1 MHIAARWF
9 HVDIAKYL
17 ADKGA
22 DINLKDSDEVI
33 LIIRITVD
41 YSSNLSSFPDTQ
53 EKAQSLQ
60 NVDTCLHLLLPRS
73 QSMIAV

>member
-1 MHIAARWF
+1 MHTAARWGR
-9 HVDIAKYL
+9 VDIAKYL

-41 YSSNLSSFPDTQ
+41 YSSNLTPKKRHNLCTMLTLACTYCCP
-53 EKAQSLQ
+53 EA
-60 NVDTCLHLLLPRS
+60 S
-73 QSMIAV
+73 Q